1 MKRSNKSLVKIG
13 IDTNVWIS
21 FLMGKTLARLES
33 YIYNGHF
40 QIVTCAEQLSELQDV
55 LYRPKMERYF
65 SKQQIKGVFELLA
78 DYALLINVFSK
89 VDICRDAKDNYLLSL
104 AIDAK
109 IDFLI
114 TGDKDLLSLQQIETT
129 KIINFKDFENIFLYN

>member
-1 MKRSNKSLVKIG
+1 
-13 IDTNVWIS
+13 
-21 FLMGKTLARLES
+21 
-33 YIYNGHF
+33 
-40 QIVTCAEQLSELQDV
+40 
-55 LYRPKMERYF
+55 
-65 SKQQIKGVFELLA
+65 
-78 DYALLINVFSK
+78 LINVFSK